1 VPPATGASPASSQ
14 RKYSKLE
21 RKIGFSPNSVESTIL
36 AQRPR
41 CPAIAVTLQCTMP
54 KPAVL
59 VIDDEPDLCELLSI
73 TLQRMDLSPRTA
85 NTVAEARR
93 LLKAERFDLCLTDM
107 QLPDGNGLELVEW
120 MQQNTPTVPVAVIT
134 AHGNMETAVRALKVG
149 AFDFVSKPLDLAG
162 LRKLVAT
169 AIKLSNP
176 SDGDTS
182 VFGPR
187 LLGTSTAMHSM
198 REMIARVARSQAP
211 VHISGESGTGKEL
224 VAKLIHESGPRRD
237 GPFVPV
243 NCGAIP
249 TELMESEFFG
259 HKRGSFTGAINDK
272 KGLIQSAEGGTLF
285 LDEIADLPLH
295 MQVKLLRVI
304 QEKAVRAVGE
314 QVEVGIDVRVL
325 SATHKNLADLVTEGK
340 FREDLFYRVNVI
352 ELRVP
357 SLRERPEDVQEL
369 AEAILRR
376 LGRRMKVTPP
386 ALGKDALAALEAYA
400 FPGNVREL
408 ENILERA
415 ITLTTSG
422 EIRAS
427 DIQLRPPPGG
437 VAAAT
442 SSSVGALGDHL
453 EDIERDAIVR
463 ALEQTRFNKTAA
475 AKVLGMSFRAL
486 RYRIKKL
493 GIE

>member
-1 VPPATGASPASSQ
+1 
-14 RKYSKLE
+14 
-21 RKIGFSPNSVESTIL
+21 
-36 AQRPR
+36 
-41 CPAIAVTLQCTMP
+41 MP

-59 VIDDEPDLCELLSI
+59 VVDDEPDLCELLSI
-73 TLQRMDLSPRTA
+73 TLQRMDLEPRTA
-85 NTVAEARR
+85 GTVSAAQRM
-93 LLKAERFDLCLTDM
+93 LKTDHYDLCLTDM
-107 QLPDGNGLELVEW
+107 QLPDADGLELVEW
-120 MQQNTPTVPVAVIT
+120 MQQYASTVPVAVIT
-134 AHGNMETAVRALKVG
+134 AHGNVETAVRALKLG

-169 AIKLSNP
+169 AIKMAD
-176 SDGDTS
+176 DGATDTT
-182 VFGPR
+182 VFGPQ
-187 LLGTSTAMHSM
+187 LLGKSLVMEKL
-198 REMIARVARSQAP
+198 REMISRVARSQAP

-249 TELMESEFFG
+249 TELMESELFG
-259 HKRGSFTGAINDK
+259 HKRGSFTGAVSDK

-314 QVEVGIDVRVL
+314 QSEVGVDVRIL
-325 SATHKNLADLVTEGK
+325 SATHKNLAQLVAEGK

-357 SLRERPEDVQEL
+357 SLRERPEDIPEL
-369 AEAILRR
+369 SESILRR
-376 LGRRMKVTPP
+376 LGRRMKLTAPM
-386 ALGKDALAALEAYA
+386 LGKDAIEALESYA

-415 ITLTTSG
+415 ITLSTSG
-422 EIRAS
+422 EVSAG
-427 DIQLRPPPGG
+427 DIQLRPTPGAPAAPS
-437 VAAAT
+437 VA
-442 SSSVGALGDHL
+442 SNGAPLGDHL
-453 EDIERDAIVR
+453 EDIERDAIVK
-463 ALEQTRFNKTAA
+463 ALEQTRYNKTAA

>member
-1 VPPATGASPASSQ
+1 
-14 RKYSKLE
+14 
-21 RKIGFSPNSVESTIL
+21 
-36 AQRPR
+36 
-41 CPAIAVTLQCTMP
+41 MP

-59 VIDDEPDLCELLSI
+59 IVDDEPDLCELLSI

-85 NTVAEARR
+85 NNIAVAQR
-93 LLKAERFDLCLTDM
+93 LLKTEQFDLCLTDM
-107 QLPDGNGLELVEW
+107 QLPDGDGLDLVKW
-120 MQQNTPTVPVAVIT
+120 IQQYSPSVPVAVIT
-134 AHGNMETAVRALKVG
+134 AHGNMETAVRALKAG

-162 LRKLVAT
+162 LRKLVAS
-169 AIKLSNP
+169 AIKLSGTN
-176 SDGDTS
+176 DADTS

-187 LLGTSTAMHSM
+187 LLGSSQAMQHM
-198 REMIARVARSQAP
+198 REMIGRVARSQAP

-249 TELMESEFFG
+249 TELMESELFG
-259 HKRGSFTGAINDK
+259 HKRGSFTGAVSDK

-304 QEKAVRAVGE
+304 QEKAVRPIGE
-314 QVEVGIDVRVL
+314 QLEVGVDVRVL
-325 SATHKNLADLVTEGK
+325 SATHKDLSKLVAEGK
-340 FREDLFYRVNVI
+340 FREDLYYRVNVI

-357 SLRERPEDVQEL
+357 SLRERPEDVPEL
-369 AEAILRR
+369 AESILRR
-376 LGRRMKVTPP
+376 LGRRMKITPP
-386 ALGKDALAALEAYA
+386 MLGKDALAALQMYA

-415 ITLTTSG
+415 ITLSTTG
-422 EIRAS
+422 EVSAS
-427 DIQLRPPPGG
+427 DIQLRPPPSGAAPAANAQSGG
-437 VAAAT
+437 P
-442 SSSVGALGDHL
+442 LGDHL
-453 EDIERDAIVR
+453 EDIEREAILK
-463 ALEQTRFNKTAA
+463 ALEQARYNKTAA